1 MSRQVS
7 IVVVSAALMALA
19 AAPTSAVAGRSF
31 KPQLAP
37 AAPHR
42 TTPITVTWK
51 AKKPKRGTRYT
62 ASISVRNPS
71 GLICADVGNP
81 VVLHATR
88 NGFRGTLKGPV
99 AAAPWSRPRQ
109 WCPGSAL
116 VTIRRAGPGNL
127 VSNVLAG
134 SRVTIT
140 NGPGETAPSEPPSV
154 PTKVTLLPGST
165 LSATAAGRP
174 DRSTPLTGTVRGL
187 IPGRFNPN
195 TDIQITNSKGIIT
208 PTAFAA
214 DPLCPGENPLA
225 NTDTVTPSK
234 MVLFASGAA
243 TFDLTLNASAS
254 QVFGCGPSGAP
265 AGTTTL
271 PLTGKVGPKGLLELT
286 LSGAITGVP
295 LPGGSTGGLAASL
308 IVNVDLSGKG

>member
-1 MSRQVS
+1 
-7 IVVVSAALMALA
+7 MALA

-134 SRVTIT
+134 ARVTIT
-140 NGPGETAPSEPPSV
+140 VGPGETAPREPPLGV

-165 LSATAAGRP
+165 LTATAAGRP

-187 IPGRFNPN
+187 IPGRFKPN
-195 TDIQITNSKGIIT
+195 TDIEITNSPGTVT

-214 DPLCPGENPLA
+214 DPLCPGESPLA